1 MPARG
6 FSGYQRILRT
16 GDVVVSGAVVPGLVL
31 GAEVPWSVSGAD
43 VLGVVAGVVSGLVV
57 GAVVEV
63 CDLSVAVALSESS
76 RPQEPSRSRAA
87 SETTPRARRPAEVFF
102 FVSFMD

>member
-1 MPARG
+1 MPAPG

-31 GAEVPWSVSGAD
+31 GADVPWSVSGAE
-43 VLGVVAGVVSGLVV
+43 VLGVVAGVVSGLVA

-63 CDLSVAVALSESS
+63 CALSESS

-87 SETTPRARRPAEVFF
+87 SETTPRARRPAGVFF

>member
-1 MPARG
+1 M
-6 FSGYQRILRT
+6 
-16 GDVVVSGAVVPGLVL
+16 VSGAVVPGLVL
-31 GAEVPWSVSGAD
+31 GAEVPGLVPGTDVPGAD
-43 VLGVVAGVVSGLVV
+43 VPGVVAGVVSGLVA

-63 CDLSVAVALSESS
+63 CGLSVAVALSESF

-87 SETTPRARRPAEVFF
+87 SETTPRMRRPAGVFF